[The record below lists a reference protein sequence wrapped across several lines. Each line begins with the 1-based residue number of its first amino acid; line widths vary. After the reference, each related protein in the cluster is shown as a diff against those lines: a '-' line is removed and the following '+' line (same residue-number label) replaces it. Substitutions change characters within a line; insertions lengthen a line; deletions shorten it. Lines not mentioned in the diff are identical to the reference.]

1 MTRSQQEIDQL
12 DATLNELEGRLVQM
26 NNSQESLN
34 KRFLELTETRHVL
47 RETAAFFQI
56 AESRADEIAGNMVH
70 EDAGLIDNMQRDH
83 IPEVQQPIAGHINIG
98 FVAGVLPRTKMAI
111 FERILF
117 RALRGNLFMNN
128 AEIEEAVVDPTTD
141 VAVFKNVFIIF
152 AHGKELINK
161 IKKISES
168 MGATLYPVDEHP
180 DRRRENAL
188 EVMARIED
196 LRHVLENTKATTRA
210 ELSRVSDNLNQW
222 NIILQK
228 EKAIYHIMSY
238 DSERKALVG
247 EGWCTTSSLAAVN
260 SSLRSVMER
269 TGSTIPPILNEIT
282 TTKAPP
288 SAQMTNK
295 VTAGFQLIVDQYG
308 VCKYGEVN
316 PGLFTVITFPFLF
329 AVMFGDLG
337 HGVLLS
343 LFAGWMLRNERTL
356 MKKEWGEVNRNC
368 NFRFGICFSAEDI

>member
-12 DATLNELEGRLVQM
+12 DATLNELEARLVQM
-26 NNSQESLN
+26 NSSQESLN

-47 RETAAFFQI
+47 RETAAFFQA
-56 AESRADEIAGNMVH
+56 AEGREDEIAGTIVH
-70 EDAGLIDNMQRDH
+70 EDAGLIDNMQRDFH
-83 IPEVQQPIAGHINIG
+83 PEVQRAGIGHINIG

-117 RALRGNLFMNN
+117 RALRGNLFMNH
-128 AEIEEAVVDPTTD
+128 AEIEEPVVDPTTD

-168 MGATLYPVDEHP
+168 MGATLYAVDEHP
-180 DRRRENAL
+180 DKRRENAL

-196 LRHVLENTKATTRA
+196 LRHVLENTKAATRA
-210 ELSRVSDNLNQW
+210 EISRVADNLNQW

-228 EKAIYHIMSY
+228 EKAIYHAMNKMSY

-247 EGWCTTSSLAAVN
+247 EGWCVTSSLAAVN
-260 SSLRSVMER
+260 SSLRAVMER
-269 TGSTIPPILNEIT
+269 TGSTIPPILNEIASNKT
-282 TTKAPP
+282 PP

-337 HGVLLS
+337 HGFLMTM
-343 LFAGWMLRNERTL
+343 FAWWMLKNERTL
-356 MKKEWGEVNRNC
+356 AKKEWGEVH
-368 NFRFGICFSAEDI
+368 FLLI